1 MHDPK
6 HLEQLQN
13 IRTPI
18 LYDAMEKF
26 NVRSRTE
33 GLMDTTMRPQL
44 PSLGV
49 MVGYATT
56 GKIVGAQPPAE
67 GERIISPR
75 ELWQYVQR
83 SPGPNVMVVQDLDQ
97 PPARSCAWGDVA
109 ASIFLQLGCAGA
121 VTNGGVRD
129 LREVEA
135 LGFHLFAPAPVVGH
149 AHTRYIEI
157 DTPVTVGSLVVHP
170 GDLIHGDEHGVMVV
184 PKEIPLEK
192 LIPFV
197 TEFLAS
203 EKTIVDYCQQPD
215 FNIDTLCEVVDQHN
229 KRTTLHF

>member
-1 MHDPK
+1 MHNQK
-6 HLEQLQN
+6 YLEQLRH
-13 IRTPI
+13 IRTPS

-26 NVRSRTE
+26 NVRPRTE
-33 GLMDTTMRPQL
+33 GLMDTSIRPQL

-56 GKIVGAQPPAE
+56 GKIVGALQPAE
-67 GERIISPR
+67 GERIISSR

-83 SPGPNVMVVQDLDQ
+83 SSNPSVMVVQDLDQ

-109 ASIFLQLGCAGA
+109 ASIFLQLGCVGA
-121 VTNGGVRD
+121 ITNGGVRD
-129 LREVEA
+129 LQEVEA
-135 LGFHLFAPAPVVGH
+135 LGFHLFSPAPVVGH

-157 DTPVTVGSLVVHP
+157 DTPVAVGSLVVHP

-184 PKEIPLEK
+184 PKEIPLTK

-203 EKTIVDYCQQPD
+203 EKTIVDYCKQPD
-215 FNIDTLCEVVDQHN
+215 FDLGKLCNVVDQHHE
-229 KRTTLHF
+229 RTTGHF